1 MMKSKKEL
9 FRNEWK
15 YLISVGEKEL
25 LRLRMSPFLHLDPH
39 ADEGGYMI
47 RSLYFDDYWNSAYEE
62 KEAAEYIEKYF
73 ETYPKIKGFLDGL
86 VADGREKGYVS
97 TMLGRR
103 RPIPELKSGNFMQR
117 SFGERVAMNSPIQG
131 TAADIIKIAM
141 NRVYQRLK
149 EEGLQSRLVL
159 QVHDELL
166 IETKK

>member
-62 KEAAEYIEKYF
+62 KEAGILISLINKAIPL
-73 ETYPKIKGFLDGL
+73 PKRRGII
-86 VADGREKGYVS
+86 YVS
-97 TMLGRR
+97 
-103 RPIPELKSGNFMQR
+103 KYQNFT
-117 SFGERVAMNSPIQG
+117 P
-131 TAADIIKIAM
+131 
-141 NRVYQRLK
+141 
-149 EEGLQSRLVL
+149 
-159 QVHDELL
+159 
-166 IETKK
+166 